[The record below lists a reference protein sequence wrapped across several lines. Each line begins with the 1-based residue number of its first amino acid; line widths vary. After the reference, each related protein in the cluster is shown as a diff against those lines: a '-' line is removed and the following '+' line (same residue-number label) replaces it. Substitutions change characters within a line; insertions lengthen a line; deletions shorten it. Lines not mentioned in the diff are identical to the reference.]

1 MTDRLILEN
10 AFGVPGGHAQGRG
23 EGGQRSPSCGPLHGE
38 ETPPRSWAQGG
49 GRSPSPEGEGA
60 EPQGW
65 GQSFSFQICL
75 RKSHCVGQGGVQK
88 PPPERGGE
96 VFLPKFS
103 SENRSFPFQNCFK
116 KFSQR
121 YFLYSVNLFHVM
133 THN

>member
-23 EGGQRSPSCGPLHGE
+23 EGGQRPPSCGLLHGE

-75 RKSHCVGQGGVQK
+75 RKSHCVGQGGYK
-88 PPPERGGE
+88 NYPLRRGA
-96 VFLPKFS
+96 KS
-103 SENRSFPFQNCFK
+103 
-116 KFSQR
+116 FSQN
-121 YFLYSVNLFHVM
+121 FPPKIAVFPSKIASKNS
-133 THN
+133 HNDIFYIQLTFSML